1 MKSLDSRHGAAMLR
15 ADEYKQ
21 PGDTCPIG
29 GAPSPSSTYSLKR
42 RQKGQSLV
50 EFAMVV
56 PFLLLVLVGTIELG
70 RAYYYYNTLSKA
82 VREGARY
89 VSGHPYDSTTELPNA
104 KKMVVYGNSGGS
116 GNTVLPN
123 LTTGMVTIAPRGG
136 AGPYDMTNPP
146 LWVKVSVSY
155 PYTSVIAGLITLN
168 LNFTPAVEM
177 RYVDL
182 NAVSDPP

>member
-1 MKSLDSRHGAAMLR
+1 MDNRHGAAMLR
-15 ADEYKQ
+15 ADEYRQ
-21 PGDTCPIG
+21 PGDTYPIG
-29 GAPSPSSTYSLKR
+29 EAPSLSSTYNRK
-42 RQKGQSLV
+42 QKGQSLV

-56 PFLLLVLVGTIELG
+56 PFLLLVVVGTIELG

-89 VSGHPYDSTTELPNA
+89 ASGHPYDSTTELPNA

-116 GNTVLPN
+116 GNPVLPN
-123 LTTGMVTIAPRGG
+123 LTAGMVTITPRGG
-136 AGPYDMTNPP
+136 GTDMTTPP

-182 NAVSDPP
+182 NASTANP

>member
-1 MKSLDSRHGAAMLR
+1 MGR
-15 ADEYKQ
+15 AQ
-21 PGDTCPIG
+21 
-29 GAPSPSSTYSLKR
+29 SPSSTYNR
-42 RQKGQSLV
+42 EQKGQSLV

-70 RAYYYYNTLSKA
+70 RAYYSYNTLSKA

-89 VSGHPYDSTTELPNA
+89 VSGHAYDSTSELPNA
-104 KKMVVYGNSGGS
+104 KKMVVYGNTGGS
-116 GNTVLPN
+116 GNPVLPN
-123 LTTGMVTIAPRGG
+123 LTTGMVVITPRGG
-136 AGPYDMTNPP
+136 GTDMTTPP

-182 NAVSDPP
+182 NASTGNP

>member
-1 MKSLDSRHGAAMLR
+1 MLR
-15 ADEYKQ
+15 ADAYKQ
-21 PGDTCPIG
+21 PGDTCSIG
-29 GAPSPSSTYSLKR
+29 GAQSPSSTYNRK
-42 RQKGQSLV
+42 QKGQSLV

-56 PFLLLVLVGTIELG
+56 PFLLLVVVGTIDLG
-70 RAYYYYNTLSKA
+70 RAYYYYNTISKA

-89 VSGHPYDSTTELPNA
+89 ASGHAYDSTTELPNA

-116 GNTVLPN
+116 GNSVLPG
-123 LTTGMVTIAPRGG
+123 LTTGMVTITPRGG
-136 AGPYDMTNPP
+136 GTDMTTPP